1 MEVLIM
7 YFVGIDWADLH
18 HDVAVLDEKGREL
31 KYFTIPHSR
40 EGMEQLKQKL
50 LSINPSPESFACLL
64 ETKNGLLVQFLLEAG
79 FLVYPLNPKV
89 VDYRRKPSGAKSDPI
104 DARLLANIGRSDLG
118 QLKRLKPDTELI
130 SELKMLTRDQD
141 SLIQESTRL
150 TNKLIACLKEY
161 YPMALEFFSKPTLPV
176 ALKFLKRYPL
186 PEMVRETTVLELAAF
201 LKACKHP
208 QPNQTA
214 ISIWQKA
221 QEPQLR
227 ASAPTVRAKCRLML
241 ALVAQL
247 ETVKEQIAAYDEE
260 INRLFQLH
268 SDSRIFASLPG
279 AAGRLAPR
287 LLAEWGDDRERYE
300 DAAVV
305 QALAG
310 TSPVLFQSG
319 KYRFARQRRSCIKPF
334 RRVMHLFAFQ
344 SIRQVCWAR
353 EYYST
358 KRSQGKTHH
367 EALRALANIW
377 VRIIFAMW
385 KNGTCYNE
393 ATFVAARA
401 RHRAA

>member
-1 MEVLIM
+1 M

-176 ALKFLKRYPL
+176 ALKFLKHYPL
-186 PEMVRETTVLELAAF
+186 PDLVRETTVPELAAF

>member
-1 MEVLIM
+1 M

-31 KYFTIPHSR
+31 KYFTIPHKR

-50 LSINPSPESFACLL
+50 LSINPDPESFACLV

-161 YPMALEFFSKPTLPV
+161 YPIALEFFSKPTLPV
-176 ALKFLKRYPL
+176 ALKFFKRYPTPDL
-186 PEMVRETTVLELAAF
+186 VKEATVPEIAAF

-208 QPNQTA
+208 RPNQTA

-241 ALVAQL
+241 ALVGQL
-247 ETVKEQIAAYDEE
+247 EVVKEQIAAYDEE

-268 SDSRIFASLPG
+268 SDIRIFASLPG

-300 DAAVV
+300 NAAVV

-319 KYRFARQRRSCIKPF
+319 KYRFARQRKSCVKPF
-334 RRVMHLFAFQ
+334 RRAMHLFAFQ
-344 SIRQVCWAR
+344 SIKQVCWAR
-353 EYYST
+353 EYYDT

-377 VRIIFAMW
+377 TRIIFAMW
-385 KNGTCYNE
+385 ENGTCYDE
-393 ATFVAARA
+393 AAFIAARA
-401 RHRAA
+401 RHFNRAA

>member
-1 MEVLIM
+1 M

-18 HDVAVLDEKGREL
+18 HDVAVLDEKGQEL
-31 KYFTIPHSR
+31 KYFTVPHKR

-50 LSINPSPESFACLL
+50 LSIDPDPESFACMV

-79 FLVYPLNPKV
+79 FPVYPLNPKV

-104 DARLLANIGRSDLG
+104 DARLLANIGRSDLA
-118 QLKRLKPDTELI
+118 QLKRLKPDAELI
-130 SELKMLTRDQD
+130 AELKMLTRDQD
-141 SLIQESTRL
+141 GLIQESTRL

-161 YPMALEFFSKPTLPV
+161 YPVALGFFSKPTLPV
-176 ALKFLKRYPL
+176 ALEFYKCYP
-186 PEMVRETTVLELAAF
+186 TLELVRKATVPEIAAF
-201 LKACKHP
+201 LKKHRHP
-208 QPNQTA
+208 RPNQTA

-221 QEPQLR
+221 HEPQLCAR
-227 ASAPTVRAKCRLML
+227 TPTVRAKCRLML
-241 ALVAQL
+241 ALVGQL
-247 ETVKEQIAAYDEE
+247 EVVRKQIDAYDEE

-287 LLAEWGDDRERYE
+287 LLAEWSDDRERYE

-319 KYRFARQRRSCIKPF
+319 KYRFARQRKSCVKPF
-334 RRVMHLFAFQ
+334 RRAMHLFAFQ
-344 SIRQVCWAR
+344 SISQVPWAR
-353 EYYST
+353 EYYDT

-377 VRIIFAMW
+377 VRVIFAMW
-385 KNGTCYNE
+385 KNRTCYDE
-393 ATFVAARA
+393 ATFIAARA
-401 RHRAA
+401 RHLNWAA

>member
-1 MEVLIM
+1 M

-18 HDVAVLDEKGREL
+18 HDVAVLDEKGQEL
-31 KYFTIPHSR
+31 MFFTVPHKR

-50 LSINPSPESFACLL
+50 LGIDPNPENFACLV

-79 FLVYPLNPKV
+79 FPVYPLNPKV

-104 DARLLANIGRSDLG
+104 DARLLANIGRSDLAH
-118 QLKRLKPDTELI
+118 LKRLKPDTELI
-130 SELKMLTRDQD
+130 AELKMLARDQD

-161 YPMALEFFSKPTLPV
+161 YPAALEFFSKPTLPV
-176 ALKFLKRYPL
+176 ALEFLKRYPTL
-186 PEMVRETTVLELAAF
+186 ELVREATVPEIAAF
-201 LKACKHP
+201 LKKRKHP
-208 QPNQTA
+208 RPNQTA

-221 QEPQLR
+221 HAPQLQ

-241 ALVAQL
+241 ALVKQL
-247 ETVKEQIAAYDEE
+247 EVVQEQIAAYDEE
-260 INRLFQLH
+260 INRLFQQH

-279 AAGRLAPR
+279 AAERLAPR

-300 DAAVV
+300 NAAVV

-319 KYRFARQRRSCIKPF
+319 KYRFARQRKSCVKPF

-344 SIRQVCWAR
+344 TVRRVPWAR
-353 EYYST
+353 EYYNA
-358 KRSQGKTHH
+358 KRRQGKTHH

-385 KNGTCYNE
+385 KNRTCYDE
-393 ATFVAARA
+393 TTFLAARA
-401 RHRAA
+401 KHLNRVA

>member
-1 MEVLIM
+1 M

-18 HDVAVLDEKGREL
+18 HDVAVLDEKGQEL
-31 KYFTIPHSR
+31 KYFTIPHKR
-40 EGMEQLKQKL
+40 EGLEQLKQKL
-50 LSINPSPESFACLL
+50 LSLDTDPENFACLV

-79 FLVYPLNPKV
+79 FPVYPLNPKV

-104 DARLLANIGRSDLG
+104 DARLLANIGRADLS

-141 SLIQESTRL
+141 GLIQEATRL

-161 YPMALEFFSKPTLPV
+161 YPAALDFFSKPTLPV
-176 ALKFLKRYPL
+176 ALEFFKLYPTPDL
-186 PEMVRETTVLELAAF
+186 IREATVPDIAAF
-201 LKACKHP
+201 LKAHKHP
-208 QPNQTA
+208 RPNQTA
-214 ISIWQKA
+214 VSIWQKA
-221 QEPQLR
+221 HEPQLQ
-227 ASAPTVRAKCRLML
+227 ASAPIVRAKCRLLL
-241 ALVAQL
+241 ALVSQL
-247 ETVKEQIAAYDEE
+247 EVVKEQIAAYDEE
-260 INRLFQLH
+260 ITRLFQLH

-300 DAAVV
+300 NAAVV

-319 KYRFARQRRSCIKPF
+319 KYRFARQRKSCVKPF
-334 RRVMHLFAFQ
+334 RRAMHLFAFQ
-344 SIRQVCWAR
+344 SIKQVCWAR
-353 EYYST
+353 EYYDA

-367 EALRALANIW
+367 ESLRALANIW

-385 KNGTCYNE
+385 RSRTCYDE
-393 ATFVAARA
+393 ATFMTARA
-401 RHRAA
+401 RHLNRAA

>member
-1 MEVLIM
+1 M

-50 LSINPSPESFACLL
+50 FSINPSPESFACLL
-64 ETKNGLLVQFLLEAG
+64 ETKNGLLVQFLLETG

-176 ALKFLKRYPL
+176 ALKFFKRYPL
-186 PEMVRETTVLELAAF
+186 PDMVRETTVPEIADF

-214 ISIWQKA
+214 NFIWQRA

-260 INRLFQLH
+260 IDRLFQLH

-334 RRVMHLFAFQ
+334 RRAMQLFAFQ

-367 EALRALANIW
+367 EALRALANTW